1 MMTGGDSMKMLS
13 ISLSDEIERELENIS
28 NKDNFVVDAVKEKL
42 KREKNKILDKLLIEG
57 YKATNEEDKKLNK
70 EWEEITLEKW

>member
-1 MMTGGDSMKMLS
+1 MKMLS

-42 KREKNKILDKLLIEG
+42 KRERNKILDKLLIEG

>member
-1 MMTGGDSMKMLS
+1 MKMLS

-42 KREKNKILDKLLIEG
+42 KRERNKILDKLLVEG

>member
-42 KREKNKILDKLLIEG
+42 KRERNKILDKLLIEG

>member
-1 MMTGGDSMKMLS
+1 MTGGDSMKMLS

-42 KREKNKILDKLLIEG
+42 KRERNKILDKLLIEG

>member
-1 MMTGGDSMKMLS
+1 MTGGDSMKMLS

-42 KREKNKILDKLLIEG
+42 KRERNKIVLVLFRIYRVFILISSMR
-57 YKATNEEDKKLNK
+57 
-70 EWEEITLEKW
+70 

>member
-1 MMTGGDSMKMLS
+1 MTGGDSMKMLS

>member
-42 KREKNKILDKLLIEG
+42 KREKNKILDKLLVEG

>member
-1 MMTGGDSMKMLS
+1 MKMLS